1 MEINGMGMRI
11 WNGDRSGMGTRVW
24 NGDGVVWEWE
34 FGIEMQIGVVQK

>member
-1 MEINGMGMRI
+1 MGMRI

-34 FGIEMQIGVVQK
+34 WEFGIEMQIGVVQK